1 MQMIGDVMQFHY
13 SALCGRGRI
22 RSVNQDNV
30 YCCGKF
36 RADPGSS
43 EIFSAEGVADGSGVF
58 CVADGMGGGV
68 FGEEASLEA
77 VKLLREAGG
86 PASKKDV
93 DKYIRAANALVC
105 SAAEEKGAGLMG
117 TTLAYVGFDGR
128 RALAAN
134 VGDSRIYRLR
144 DGELEQLSRDHTVLS
159 SLISMGILSGEDAAQ
174 HPDRHSLSQ
183 YIGIPEEEMLIEPD
197 FASWRLQPGDVIML
211 CSDGLSGFVQDAEFA
226 RLLKERSV
234 PGEACEAL
242 YRAAEEAGSDD
253 NISVV
258 VIRADKN

>member
-1 MQMIGDVMQFHY
+1 MQMMVMLCSFITARSADVGGY
-13 SALCGRGRI
+13 ARLI
-22 RSVNQDNV
+22 RTTYTAAASSVPTQAPP
-30 YCCGKF
+30 KF
-36 RADPGSS
+36 S
-43 EIFSAEGVADGSGVF
+43 SAEGVADGSGVF
-58 CVADGMGGGV
+58 CVADGMGGGA

-144 DGELEQLSRDHTVLS
+144 DGELEQLSRDPHR
-159 SLISMGILSGEDAAQ
+159 AQ
-174 HPDRHSLSQ
+174 
-183 YIGIPEEEMLIEPD
+183 
-197 FASWRLQPGDVIML
+197 FADIHGYTFRGGR
-211 CSDGLSGFVQDAEFA
+211 GLS
-226 RLLKERSV
+226 
-234 PGEACEAL
+234 
-242 YRAAEEAGSDD
+242 
-253 NISVV
+253 
-258 VIRADKN
+258 IRTGTR